1 MLKLELVIDDLDY
14 EGIFEEYGQTITE
27 KLRES
32 GNPAGM
38 LPPALLKGFVAGMP
52 KQSRDKLA
60 ADLINKNR
68 GKLQR
73 GLEDLAAKKGVK
85 LLVVSAKAE
94 AEE

>member
-1 MLKLELVIDDLDY
+1 MLKLELVIDELDY
-14 EGIFEEYGQTITE
+14 ESIFDQYGPMITE

-38 LPPALLKGFVAGMP
+38 LPPALIKGFIVGLP
-52 KQSRDKLA
+52 KQKRDKLA
-60 ADLINKNR
+60 ADLINNNR

-73 GLEDLAAKKGVK
+73 GIEDMAASKGVK
-85 LLVVSAKAE
+85 LMVIGVKAE

>member
-1 MLKLELVIDDLDY
+1 MLKLELVIDELDY
-14 EGIFEEYGQTITE
+14 EGIFEQFGPKITE

-38 LPPALLKGFVAGMP
+38 LPPMLLKGFIAGMP
-52 KQSRDKLA
+52 RQKRDKMA
-60 ADLINKNR
+60 ADLINQNR

-73 GLEDLAAKKGVK
+73 GIEDLAASRGIR
-85 LLVVSAKAE
+85 LMVVEARAE